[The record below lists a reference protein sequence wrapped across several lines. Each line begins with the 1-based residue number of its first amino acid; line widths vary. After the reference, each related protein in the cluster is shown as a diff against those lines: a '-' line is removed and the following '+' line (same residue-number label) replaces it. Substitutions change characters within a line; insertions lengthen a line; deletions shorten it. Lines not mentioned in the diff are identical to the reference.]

1 VAYNFVY
8 SLGQHSYDADC
19 NLFLRVFTG
28 DVEETVRYEQQALE
42 GEIMRWVQGHN
53 LTAVCW
59 LTIAAAHHA
68 GLSAARNLDNSAVCC
83 EGVEC

>member
-1 VAYNFVY
+1 VAYNFIY

-42 GEIMRWVQGHN
+42 GEIMRWGKGHSG
-53 LTAVCW
+53 AVSQPHDAAVVRPSLGCLKQSACW
-59 LTIAAAHHA
+59 L
-68 GLSAARNLDNSAVCC
+68 
-83 EGVEC
+83 

>member
-28 DVEETVRYEQQALE
+28 DVEEAVRYGQQALE
-42 GEIMRWVQGHN
+42 GEIMRWVQRWVRSVA
-53 LTAVCW
+53 AV
-59 LTIAAAHHA
+59 
-68 GLSAARNLDNSAVCC
+68 GLLNDYTDARMRDADCV
-83 EGVEC
+83 GM